1 MWEALQAAKTLQELQ
16 ALSLDWLDAVSEETD
31 ADILRDDLQDHIRE
45 VCYSTGVHCED
56 VFGDDA

>member
-1 MWEALQAAKTLQELQ
+1 MWEALQAAKTLPELQ
-16 ALSLDWLDAVSEETD
+16 ALSREWLDAVNEETD
-31 ADILRDDLQDHIRE
+31 ADILRDDLQDHIRD